1 MPRLLVSWA
10 RIIAIFL
17 RIVQQFRRDRRTLA
31 LMFTVPVAVTLLV
44 GYVVRSSEASLL
56 VAVVDETG
64 GSTADFAPGT
74 ELVAALKQAGA
85 VGAEEMSRPKAQE
98 QLNDGD
104 VQGVVYL
111 GQAAQGGASPP
122 KLDVELVL
130 EGTNP
135 QDSGAIA
142 RAVQRGLLQVAV
154 KGLGHSLGLPDLSP
168 QVLLAVQVSYV
179 YGGPQFD
186 FVDYEAPALIA
197 FFAFFFVFLLTAVSF
212 LRERAGGTLERLMAA
227 PINRTEVVLGY
238 MLGFGFFALLQSL
251 AILLAAVLILR
262 IHYEGNLLLVFL
274 LAGIITVGSVNLG
287 IFLSTFARN
296 ELQVIQFVP
305 VVLVPQGLLSGV
317 IWSVDS
323 LPGWLQVVS
332 HCLPLTY
339 AIDALRNTMIRGQG
353 LADSGVLPN
362 ALVMVGFAALFVLL
376 ASRTVRQQVD

>member
-1 MPRLLVSWA
+1 VSWA

-44 GYVVRSSEASLL
+44 GYVVRSSEASLS
-56 VAVVDETG
+56 VAVVEEMGDPTSSFSPG
-64 GSTADFAPGT
+64 G
-74 ELVAALKQAGA
+74 ELLTVLDQAGS
-85 VGAEEMSRPKAQE
+85 VRAEGMPRSEAQ
-98 QLNDGD
+98 QRLDDGD
-104 VQGVVYL
+104 VQGIVYL
-111 GQAAQGGASPP
+111 GYATQAGAAPR

-135 QDSGAIA
+135 QDSGVIA

-154 KGLGHSLGLPDLSP
+154 TGLGISLGLPELMTPEDLVSI
-168 QVLLAVQVSYV
+168 QVSYV

-186 FVDYEAPALIA
+186 FVDYEAPALIG

-251 AILLAAVLILR
+251 AILMAAVLILR

-339 AIDALRNTMIRGQG
+339 AIDALRNTMIKGQG

-362 ALVMVGFAALFVLL
+362 VLVMVGFAALFVLL